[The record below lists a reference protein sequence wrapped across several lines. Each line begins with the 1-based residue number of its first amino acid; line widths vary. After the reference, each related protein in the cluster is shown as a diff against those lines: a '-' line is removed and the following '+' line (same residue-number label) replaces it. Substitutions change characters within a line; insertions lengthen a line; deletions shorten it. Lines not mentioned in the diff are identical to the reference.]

1 LELLKKLT
9 ETEPTEVTVRQF
21 SIVFIKNFHSPFC
34 WIVKEEMEFEP
45 FSSNSSLDFQTAWT
59 WNWPKRASLIFL
71 SFCIGLLSNKSL
83 ARLAS
88 SSLANPFHEGNEQ
101 PERQIN
107 KDFPIQLHSPH
118 YSFVSQTQEESISS
132 SQFVGIWLDATELII

>member
-1 LELLKKLT
+1 
-9 ETEPTEVTVRQF
+9 VRTQKGLHQN
-21 SIVFIKNFHSPFC
+21 I
-34 WIVKEEMEFEP
+34 
-45 FSSNSSLDFQTAWT
+45 NSD
-59 WNWPKRASLIFL
+59 
-71 SFCIGLLSNKSL
+71 KSL

-88 SSLANPFHEGNEQ
+88 SSLANLFHEGNEQ

-132 SQFVGIWLDATELII
+132 SQFVEIWLDATELIIESTFAFLLIEIRLLRLNTGKRLN